1 MDLAGS
7 ESKEGA
13 SEEDKHHTIL
23 EGPYTVIV
31 VLHDS
36 IKSP

>member
-13 SEEDKHHTIL
+13 SEEDKYHTIL
-23 EGPYTVIV
+23 EGPYEV
-31 VLHDS
+31 VEMLHDS
-36 IKSP
+36 IKRP